1 MEQLSQWPLLQLLPL
16 CWAVGRLLLALLPA
30 GEPGGGR
37 IGETWLVQATSLGL
51 GWLALES
58 EGCFLSWI
66 GVELSP
72 WAQLTPW
79 GLLLVLW
86 WTSLPGRIVPRHAP
100 ERDPVGLAERWV
112 SRLGL
117 GLCLLAIL
125 LRARVDQSTGIPGQ
139 AAHVMLESAAL
150 ISVVGTL
157 SVLRTRGWVRALVLL
172 VGGFEILVHEHPLD
186 LNQAAVLCGTAIGL
200 MGALAWARRG
210 DRRSRVLCALIAL
223 LLCAQGIV
231 GCCAALAL
239 AGSLCAGTAPVRIKQ
254 TLAEVTPALGAA
266 GWILMRD
273 VSPLGTTRIM
283 PILYL
288 VLVLLGLAAI
298 RVARQKDRTWGRMGG
313 HEASLLWTQ
322 PVILL
327 TCAALLPLSPPLG
340 LLLLV
345 PGLLGLTA
353 GLFAPLE
360 RSALVPP
367 CPSVNGVRVK

>member
-1 MEQLSQWPLLQLLPL
+1 
-16 CWAVGRLLLALLPA
+16 
-30 GEPGGGR
+30 
-37 IGETWLVQATSLGL
+37 
-51 GWLALES
+51 
-58 EGCFLSWI
+58 
-66 GVELSP
+66 
-72 WAQLTPW
+72 
-79 GLLLVLW
+79 
-86 WTSLPGRIVPRHAP
+86 
-100 ERDPVGLAERWV
+100 
-112 SRLGL
+112 
-117 GLCLLAIL
+117 
-125 LRARVDQSTGIPGQ
+125 
-139 AAHVMLESAAL
+139 
-150 ISVVGTL
+150 
-157 SVLRTRGWVRALVLL
+157 
-172 VGGFEILVHEHPLD
+172 
-186 LNQAAVLCGTAIGL
+186 
-200 MGALAWARRG
+200 
-210 DRRSRVLCALIAL
+210 
-223 LLCAQGIV
+223 
-231 GCCAALAL
+231 
-239 AGSLCAGTAPVRIKQ
+239 VRIKQ

-266 GWILMRD
+266 GWILMHD
-273 VSPLGTTRIM
+273 VSPPGTTRIM